1 MAMAKEAMPMISIA
15 LDGVGKRYNRHWVFR
30 NLSHVFEQDCH
41 TVILGPNGS
50 GKSTLLQVILGS
62 LVPSEGKVTY
72 TNKGEKL
79 TANDET
85 LGLFSLA
92 TPYLELIEEYTLREM
107 LAFHGKLQPFRNGL
121 SIADIITL
129 LYLDDSADKAIRHY
143 SSGMRQRVKLGLAL
157 LTDTPM
163 VLLDEPCA
171 NLDSTAIAWYNGLVA
186 DNQAGRILIVCS
198 NAQEHEYSFC
208 KDRLLVS
215 DFV

>member
-1 MAMAKEAMPMISIA
+1 MISIA

-30 NLSHVFEQDCH
+30 KLTHIFQQDCH

-62 LVPSEGKVTY
+62 LVPSEGKVVYTY
-72 TNKGEKL
+72 EDEEL
-79 TANDET
+79 TANDDT

-107 LAFHGKLQPFRNGL
+107 LTFHGKLQPFRNGL
-121 SIADIITL
+121 TIDDIITL
-129 LYLDDSADKAIRHY
+129 LYLEAAADKAIRHY

-157 LTDTPM
+157 LSDTPI

-171 NLDSTAIAWYNGLVA
+171 NLDSVAMEWYARLVT
-186 DNQAGRILIVCS
+186 DNMAGRILIVCS

-208 KDRLLVS
+208 EARLQVS
-215 DFV
+215 DFVG

>member
-1 MAMAKEAMPMISIA
+1 MALKSYRGQIA
-15 LDGVGKRYNRHWVFR
+15 RHEDAHARVQAADPAVLDG
-30 NLSHVFEQDCH
+30 
-41 TVILGPNGS
+41 LG
-50 GKSTLLQVILGS
+50 
-62 LVPSEGKVTY
+62 
-72 TNKGEKL
+72 L
-79 TANDET
+79 TAA
-85 LGLFSLA
+85 SLRD
-92 TPYLELIEEYTLREM
+92 LM

-157 LTDTPM
+157 LTDTPI